1 MSEQADVVLA
11 VEQAVAEY
19 LRVHP
24 EFFERHLN
32 LLADLRLPHP
42 ARSAVSLL
50 ERQVELLREQNACL
64 HRKIN
69 ELVAVA
75 RDNDR
80 VAHQLQ
86 RLALTLVSLRE
97 FADKLDGIESILLD
111 EFNADFVTLRLP
123 VAPSSPDLARGAGS
137 PPEEVFPLFA
147 PLLRSGRPQCGP
159 LTAEQAR
166 RLFDDAAAAVASAA
180 VIPLGGRRW
189 QGLLAL
195 GSRDEERFHPAMG
208 TFFLVRLG
216 ELVSHA
222 LALHL
227 GAVPGATVPPAWS
240 REGD

>member
-1 MSEQADVVLA
+1 MSEQADAVLA

-19 LRVHP
+19 LRAHP

-32 LLADLRLPHP
+32 LLAELRLPHP
-42 ARSAVSLL
+42 ARSAVSLI
-50 ERQVELLREQNACL
+50 ERQVELLRQQNARL

-86 RLALTLVSLRE
+86 RLALTLVSLSE
-97 FADKLDGIESILLD
+97 LGDKLDSIESILQD

-123 VAPSSPDLARGAGS
+123 VPSSSSDLAGSEGA
-137 PPEEVFPLFA
+137 PPGEVFALFA

-159 LTAEQAR
+159 LAAAQAR
-166 RLFDDAAAAVASAA
+166 WLFDDVAGAVASAA
-180 VIPLGGRRW
+180 VIPLGGWRW

-208 TFFLVRLG
+208 TLFLVRLG

-222 LALHL
+222 LAPHL
-227 GAVPGATVPPAWS
+227 GAS
-240 REGD
+240 RE